1 MEKEKSKKE
10 EKFDFDDC
18 LYDKD
23 ESDER
28 DYIKKKFIK
37 KKCKKKC
44 EKEKSDDDEA
54 DYDMDL
60 EDKKISSK
68 QDKINSEFRTR
79 VLYSVKNALP

>member
-1 MEKEKSKKE
+1 MSLRQRWIWWSW
-10 EKFDFDDC
+10 
-18 LYDKD
+18 LY
-23 ESDER
+23 
-28 DYIKKKFIK
+28 KKKFIK
-37 KKCKKKC
+37 KKCKEKCKKKC